1 VVHLRILIVNP
12 SLRRGSKTKY
22 LPVGVG
28 SVMTYLR
35 SVGYDFD
42 LLDVDID
49 DLSDEAVE
57 TFIADN
63 RYDVVMAGSIVTHY
77 KWMKWL
83 THTVKKYHPATK
95 IVIGNSVAG
104 SIPDVFMKHSAADV
118 AVIGEGEISAHEVLE
133 AFRTGKGLKGIQ
145 GIAYVDGARN
155 VIKNPPR
162 HAHKK
167 IDDFP
172 IIDWSR
178 FNVAKYFERSYAGA
192 EGLVTDTAPRVMP
205 VVSARGC
212 VFKCTFC
219 HYVFWDDPYRYRS
232 PQNILT
238 EIRRNMEVYGA
249 NYINFWDDLS
259 FGSLK
264 QAERLADAILASG
277 LKFNWNAAVRVDLFG
292 NPKHPYARR
301 QEVAEKFRAAGC
313 LNLGFSLESG
323 NQEILDMMDK
333 RIEPEYFF
341 DQIRILKEAGITCST
356 SVVFGYPIES
366 PETIRQTFD
375 QCLRAGV
382 YPSIGFLLP
391 LPYTGMYKYAK
402 EHGFITDDNAYL
414 DSITER
420 QDLCLNMTKMSN
432 EEVMGLIKEGAA
444 NLNRML
450 EIGLTEDRLIKTGGY
465 RNHTKE
471 TARSAKPLL
480 DPDNLKRNE
489 NDVSFNYSQ
498 ATFSNELNLAEA
510 TAAEGESSSERSRA
524 VIPLRK
530 AS

>member
-1 VVHLRILIVNP
+1 MRILIVNP

-22 LPVGVG
+22 LPVGIG

-42 LLDVDID
+42 LLDVDIN

-57 TFIADN
+57 SHIADH

-83 THTVKKYHPATK
+83 THTIRKHHPATK
-95 IVIGNSVAG
+95 IIIGNSVAG
-104 SIPDVFMKHSAADV
+104 SIPEVFLKNSAADV
-118 AVIGEGEISAHEVLE
+118 VVIGEGELSVHEVLE
-133 AFRTGKGLKGIQ
+133 AFRTGADLKTVE
-145 GIAYVDGARN
+145 GIAYVDAGRN
-155 VIKNPPR
+155 VIKNTPR
-162 HAHKK
+162 KAHKK

-172 IIDWSR
+172 IIDWSQ
-178 FNVAKYFERSYAGA
+178 FDVAKYFERSYSGA
-192 EGLVTDTAPRVMP
+192 EGLVAQDGAARVMP

-232 PQNILT
+232 PENILK
-238 EIRRNMEVYGA
+238 EIRRNIEVYGA

-259 FGSLK
+259 FGSLR

-292 NPKHPYARR
+292 NPKHPYSKRK
-301 QEVAEKFRAAGC
+301 EVAEKFKAAGC

-333 RIEPEYFF
+333 RIQPEYFF
-341 DQIRILKEAGITCST
+341 DQIAILREVGITCST
-356 SVVFGYPIES
+356 SVVFGYPIET
-366 PETIRQTFD
+366 PETIRETFD
-375 QCLRAGV
+375 QCLQAGV

-420 QDLCLNMTKMSN
+420 QDLCLNMTKMRN

-450 EIGLTEDRLIKTGGY
+450 EIGLTDDKLIKTGGY

-480 DPDNLKRNE
+480 DPENLKRNE

-498 ATFSNELNLAEA
+498 AVFSNDLGLAETDPKSA
-510 TAAEGESSSERSRA
+510 DGKKAKRPRT